1 MSVKPPS
8 ALTCPGAHDP
18 TSPQSFPMTFT
29 KSSKSPKLPKISDN
43 IVEQTSSTPNHFCFL
58 FFFFPHVLVGHC
70 RSWFLLFPSRGLIIV
85 GVSRVSSV
93 FLSLFHPYRCIF
105 VSQRCSR
112 YAPVGARVKA
122 KRCRSS
128 SFSLLHRFCSIESL
142 LSSNRC
148 CSHISV
154 VFLLYRINFL

>member
-70 RSWFLLFPSRGLIIV
+70 RSWFLLFPSRGLIIGWSLSCV
-85 GVSRVSSV
+85 LSVPLPVSS
-93 FLSLFHPYRCIF
+93 LSLHLCQPAMFPLRSRRCPSESQK
-105 VSQRCSR
+105 VSQ
-112 YAPVGARVKA
+112 
-122 KRCRSS
+122 
-128 SFSLLHRFCSIESL
+128 LLVQFVASVLFHRIFIVL
-142 LSSNRC
+142 KQMLFTHQC
-148 CSHISV
+148 C
-154 VFLLYRINFL
+154 FLTVQN